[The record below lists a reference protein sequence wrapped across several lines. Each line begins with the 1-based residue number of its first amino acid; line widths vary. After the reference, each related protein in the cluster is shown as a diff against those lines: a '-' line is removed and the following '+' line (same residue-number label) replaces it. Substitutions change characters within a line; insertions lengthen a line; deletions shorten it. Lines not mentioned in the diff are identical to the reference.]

1 MVHFSRRCLATSRV
15 FFASF
20 VMSSVVN
27 ACSSGAHIEDAHKK
41 CSSGGYEGKF
51 GGSRRGCRGKG
62 DEAAVMVLERSRC

>member
-51 GGSRRGCRGKG
+51 GGRRRGCRGKG
-62 DEAAVMVLERSRC
+62 DEAAVMLLERSRF